1 MQSLTANISE
11 DKYNTPTKQKQRF
24 SYQRSS
30 TSGFI
35 ELNGRLDLGPC
46 SASPLAT
53 AASTVACLESGRTMR
68 RYALLACRKPAEA
81 ETAAQLEIAVKD
93 VTVEGSGDGPAD
105 DEKDYNSSDYTN
117 GSTNGSSVDG
127 DILDALDGGANEVAA
142 LATGSYADGAEDPG
156 AAAATPLVNE
166 PRVPLPIGPTSA
178 FRPLPADLEAEAP
191 AEEAPQHLGDTAA
204 PVPAATD
211 AATPAATDNVSILEM
226 LRPFLPTPT
235 PPL

>member
-1 MQSLTANISE
+1 
-11 DKYNTPTKQKQRF
+11 
-24 SYQRSS
+24 
-30 TSGFI
+30 
-35 ELNGRLDLGPC
+35 LGPC

-68 RYALLACRKPAEA
+68 RYALLACCKPAEA

-142 LATGSYADGAEDPG
+142 LATGSYADGAEDPAPAEGSDAEVTAAPPTDQANYRRRRASAAFDGG
-156 AAAATPLVNE
+156 AMNVGSP
-166 PRVPLPIGPTSA
+166 P
-178 FRPLPADLEAEAP
+178 PAETEAP
-191 AEEAPQHLGDTAA
+191 AEEATATAA
-204 PVPAATD
+204 PAGGEINVSGIPKGSAATRRPLPHPV
-211 AATPAATDNVSILEM
+211 ACNVSVAA
-226 LRPFLPTPT
+226 
-235 PPL
+235 